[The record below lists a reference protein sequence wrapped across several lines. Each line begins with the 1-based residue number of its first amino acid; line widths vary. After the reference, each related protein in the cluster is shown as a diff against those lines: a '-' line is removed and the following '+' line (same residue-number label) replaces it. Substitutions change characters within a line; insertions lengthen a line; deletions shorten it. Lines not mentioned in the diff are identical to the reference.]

1 MFLCPDKIGN
11 VLEEL
16 LREKQSSLKRSL
28 KVDAKLFRLG
38 IGLVVGLLCI
48 RIFCNSLSL
57 FSTASGMSTVL
68 TRDLMLRWLYRL
80 IVIHV

>member
-16 LREKQSSLKRSL
+16 IREKQSSLKRSL

-38 IGLVVGLLCI
+38 MGLVVGLHTYILQLLI
-48 RIFCNSLSL
+48 AI
-57 FSTASGMSTVL
+57 
-68 TRDLMLRWLYRL
+68 LYS
-80 IVIHV
+80 